1 MEILPPQGNTPILIQ
16 ILTLTPVHTP
26 KAAIQKI
33 TSKYEGN
40 LVWARHE
47 NDIFEF
53 TLQEDERRRIS
64 MKVDL

>member
-16 ILTLTPVHTP
+16 ILTLTPVNTP

-47 NDIFEF
+47 NDIF
-53 TLQEDERRRIS
+53 
-64 MKVDL
+64 